1 MWRRKKNREG
11 DEVDRDED
19 QGRGGGVRTWGIT
32 SSLFFRLLPS
42 VASRRLSLSPSL
54 SSLSVVLDVLVVV
67 VVVAVVFVVVV
78 VVSVRTRGRAR
89 LP

>member
-1 MWRRKKNREG
+1 MEEKTNREG

-19 QGRGGGVRTWGIT
+19 QGRGET
-32 SSLFFRLLPS
+32 SEDMGNYILVIFFRLLPS
-42 VASRRLSLSPSL
+42 VASRRLTLSPSL
-54 SSLSVVLDVLVVV
+54 SSLSVVLVVLVVV
-67 VVVAVVFVVVV
+67 VAVVVVV